1 MPLESLRS
9 KRIFLTGG
17 TGFFGKSILDQC
29 RRGALADNTIMVLSR
44 NPEAFRQAWPSLA
57 GLPNVRLVAGDVRTF
72 ALPGA
77 RFDLII
83 HAATPIQ
90 DPPPEGQRD
99 IILRG
104 TEQVLRFAQQCG
116 AEKIL
121 FTSSG
126 EVYGPQ
132 PPGVDKIPETFP
144 CRPVTEYGIA
154 KYAAEQMLVASGIH
168 TVIARCFAFTGPY
181 LNRHLHFAI
190 GNFIRDC
197 LAGTDIII
205 RGDGT
210 PYRSYLYADDLVD
223 WLLALLDRG
232 ESSRPYNVGS
242 EAALTILEL
251 AHQVRVALGTAND
264 IQVLR
269 VPDPAK
275 APSRYV
281 PLTERIRRELGVAE
295 TVALPEAIR
304 RSAENR

>member
-154 KYAAEQMLVASGIH
+154 KYAMTNAGAQ
-168 TVIARCFAFTGPY
+168 AFTLRSRALPSRAIY
-181 LNRHLHFAI
+181 NRHPI
-190 GNFIRDC
+190 SRRNFVGI
-197 LAGTDIII
+197 AGWN
-205 RGDGT
+205 RHYY
-210 PYRSYLYADDLVD
+210 PRRRNALPFLSLCRRFVV
-223 WLLALLDRG
+223 WSLALLDR
-232 ESSRPYNVGS
+232 
-242 EAALTILEL
+242 
-251 AHQVRVALGTAND
+251 
-264 IQVLR
+264 
-269 VPDPAK
+269 AK
-275 APSRYV
+275 AG
-281 PLTERIRRELGVAE
+281 LKCGL
-295 TVALPEAIR
+295 AL
-304 RSAENR
+304 

>member
-1 MPLESLRS
+1 MPLESLHHQQ
-9 KRIFLTGG
+9 IFLTGG

-29 RRGALADNTIMVLSR
+29 RRGALSDCTITILSR
-44 NPEAFRQAWPSLA
+44 DPDAFRHACPQLVC
-57 GLPNVRLVAGDVRTF
+57 LPNVRLVSGDVRTF
-72 ALPGA
+72 SLPQA

-90 DPPPEGQRD
+90 ALPPGEQRD
-99 IILRG
+99 IILKG
-104 TEQVLRFAQQCG
+104 TEQVLRFARQCG
-116 AEKIL
+116 AAKIL
-121 FTSSG
+121 FPSSG
-126 EVYGPQ
+126 EVYGP
-132 PPGVDKIPETFP
+132 PPPELEKIPETFP

-154 KYAAEQMLVASGIH
+154 KHAAEHMLVASGMH

-181 LNRHLHFAI
+181 LNRHIHFAI

-232 ESSRPYNVGS
+232 ESARPYNVGS

-251 AHQVRVALGTAND
+251 AHQVRATLGTSND
-264 IQVLR
+264 IHIIGT
-269 VPDPAK
+269 PDPAR
-275 APSRYV
+275 APSRYI
-281 PLTERIRRELGVAE
+281 PLTERIRRELGVSE
-295 TVALPEAIR
+295 VISLPEAIR
-304 RSAENR
+304 RSAETR